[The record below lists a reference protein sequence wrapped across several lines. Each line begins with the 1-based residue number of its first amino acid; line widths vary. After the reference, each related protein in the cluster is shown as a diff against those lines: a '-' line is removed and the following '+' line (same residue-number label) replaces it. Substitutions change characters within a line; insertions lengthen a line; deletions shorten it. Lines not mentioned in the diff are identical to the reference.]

1 MAPSRLQ
8 FDMGFSLAPA
18 AARRRAPAR
27 VLRLLVLA
35 DLGGDRSVPLAAR
48 KPLALDIDRFD
59 AVFARI
65 APRVQLQLDGQAL
78 ALQFQALDDLHP
90 DALYRQVPAFDALRR
105 LRDEAADPRQLP
117 RVAAQ
122 LGVGPA
128 SAPAAAAPSEAP
140 AAADAGD
147 DIFRLLGKS
156 ASPAPAPAAAAPSPA
171 ADVLQ
176 GWLRTLVS
184 PHVQPGAPAQQ
195 APVQAAL
202 DAATTALMR
211 ELLHA
216 APLQALEASWRGLE
230 RLVRGLELGETVQLA
245 VLDVSRAE
253 LQDDISRHAA
263 DLSAS
268 ALHTHFNPADGADA
282 QRHGLFVVDQAFG
295 PADGDVQLLAT
306 LGALAARAGAP
317 LVAGAS
323 PALAGAARLADL
335 AEPRRWAAEQGD
347 EASEAL
353 AAWAALRSAPMAPWI
368 GLALPRVLL
377 RLPYG
382 AATDRI
388 SSFAFDEM
396 PAGAAAEARHGA
408 YLWGNGALA
417 LALLAGLARQQGDD
431 DSWSLTDALDLDDLP
446 SHIVTGA
453 DGEREQQPVAELL
466 LGEAAGQALLE
477 RGLMPLLSHR
487 QRNAARLMRWQS
499 VAHPP
504 QALQGLDG

>member
-8 FDMGFSLAPA
+8 FDMGFGLAPST
-18 AARRRAPAR
+18 ARRRPPAQ

-59 AVFARI
+59 AVFARV
-65 APRVQLQLDGQAL
+65 APRVQLSVDGQPL

-90 DALYRQVPAFDALRR
+90 DALYRRVPAFDTLRR
-105 LRDEAADPRQLP
+105 LRDDAADARQLP

-122 LGVGPA
+122 LGLGD
-128 SAPAAAAPSEAP
+128 SPAAAASEPPP
-140 AAADAGD
+140 AASSGAGD
-147 DIFRLLGKS
+147 DILRLLGKP
-156 ASPAPAPAAAAPSPA
+156 ASPAAASTTPAAAAA
-171 ADVLQ
+171 GVLD
-176 GWLRTLVS
+176 GWLRELVS

-211 ELLHA
+211 QLLHA
-216 APLQALEASWRGLE
+216 APFQALEAAWRGLE
-230 RLVRGLELGETVQLA
+230 RLVRRLDLGDTVQLA
-245 VLDVSRAE
+245 VLDVSRSE

-268 ALHTHFNPADGADA
+268 ALHAHFNPADGADA

-295 PADGDVQLLAT
+295 PADVDVQLLAT

-317 LVAGAS
+317 LVAGAT
-323 PALAGAARLADL
+323 PALAGAASRADL
-335 AEPRRWAAEQGD
+335 AEPRRWAAEQGED
-347 EASEAL
+347 ASEAL

-382 AATDRI
+382 AATDRVN
-388 SSFAFDEM
+388 SFAFEELP
-396 PAGAAAEARHGA
+396 PARPHDA

-446 SHIVTGA
+446 SHIVTTA
-453 DGEREQQPVAELL
+453 DGERDQQPVAELL
-466 LGEAAGQALLE
+466 LGEAAGQALLA

-499 VAHPP
+499 VALPA